1 MAVKEVIWQDG
12 QGSTPGTNS
21 GDKITLQA
29 DAWSGTQQ
37 VTVQTP
43 ENFGKYRA
51 LNIVF
56 YSVADATKSATLKV
70 TQEAATA
77 TLFPNTVIFDNTE
90 TAAKTITLSTNI
102 STLSSTS
109 IALEGEDASQFTL
122 SALSALSNGKATFT
136 IKPNSVNQGT
146 SSRNCS
152 IKVTVGR
159 LDVMNIPVEQLA
171 DAVVK
176 TEYLNYYLD
185 GGVFTY
191 NGNSIRT
198 GAVVDILAS
207 LGTLNIQGQ
216 VRRTKKVTYA
226 SGRVETTEENVPAG
240 NTIYYV
246 VEIKDVG
253 GFSRSK
259 HVGSDAAS
267 SFLSGVDFDVES
279 LGFSLYDGDDGEL
292 YVTLSDKSISTSE
305 LSVAND
311 LSIKKNIR
319 TGYSNY
325 SNKNFPSRTVA
336 AAGGSV
342 ACTASAYGTCT
353 YSSGASRTENVP
365 MKFEFVGPVSW
376 ASITSQTPGAAGTSL
391 AASSC
396 SINASANTS
405 TTSSRNL
412 SVSALPR
419 LADGSTGGTEV
430 GLIPVTQ
437 SAATPSEV
445 GCLKIDVQAS
455 IWDPNGGTIQYTTD
469 GVIRV
474 NSMNFYMD
482 GSFVVFEDNSMDLVY
497 EYGAPGRFEF
507 IGENLEKLGYAN
519 ISSSQLNDV
528 SVTGV
533 TLSITDY

>member
-1 MAVKEVIWQDG
+1 MAQKTVAWKDD
-12 QGSTPGTNS
+12 S
-21 GDKITLQA
+21 GDNITLTA

-77 TLFPNTVIFDNTE
+77 TLSPNTVIFDNTE

-109 IALEGEDASQFTL
+109 IALEGADASQFTL

-191 NGNSIRT
+191 NGNSIGT

-226 SGRVETTEENVPAG
+226 SGRIETTQENVPDG

-391 AASSC
+391 ASSSC
-396 SINASANTS
+396 LINANANTS

-430 GLIPVTQ
+430 GYITVTQ
-437 SAATPSEV
+437 SAATPSV
-445 GCLKIDVQAS
+445 YQVTAI
-455 IWDPNGGTIQYTTD
+455 GG
-469 GVIRV
+469 
-474 NSMNFYMD
+474 YMEA
-482 GSFVVFEDNSMDLVY
+482 G
-497 EYGAPGRFEF
+497 
-507 IGENLEKLGYAN
+507 
-519 ISSSQLNDV
+519 
-528 SVTGV
+528 
-533 TLSITDY
+533 TLTITDYTKEFELEEANQVSASMISGGTWRLTLHTSRSSAMVSVYAGTSLMWQQLMHNGESEVLSYNDMKPAIDMEEFDWEFSVVE

>member
-1 MAVKEVIWQDG
+1 MAQKTVAWKDD
-12 QGSTPGTNS
+12 S
-21 GDKITLQA
+21 GDNITLTA

-77 TLFPNTVIFDNTE
+77 TLSPNTVIFDNTE

-109 IALEGEDASQFTL
+109 IALEGADASQFTL

-171 DAVVK
+171 DAVVS

-191 NGNSIRT
+191 NGYSIGT

-207 LGTLNIQGQ
+207 RGTLNIQGQ

-342 ACTASAYGTCT
+342 FCTASAYGTCT

-365 MKFEFVGPVSW
+365 MKFSYVDSW
-376 ASITSQTPGAAGTSL
+376 LSITSQTPGAAGTSL
-391 AASSC
+391 NASSC
-396 SINASANTS
+396 VLSAEANTS
-405 TTSSRNL
+405 TTSSR
-412 SVSALPR
+412 SSSISAKPV

-430 GLIPVTQ
+430 GIITVTQ
-437 SAATPSEV
+437 SAATPKYGTLTLNRMGVISNQV
-445 GCLKIDVQAS
+445 LNFFYGSVSSSNLMSSGLIFIGIVPAS
-455 IWDPNGGTIQYTTD
+455 KVLTVEELTPVMESWESSPRAANVVVAYSPTTD
-469 GVIRV
+469 PYSPTIR
-474 NSMNFYMD
+474 
-482 GSFVVFEDNSMDLVY
+482 
-497 EYGAPGRFEF
+497 
-507 IGENLEKLGYAN
+507 AN
-519 ISSSQLNDV
+519 ITPQEMQSLINGFPV
-528 SVTGV
+528 SK
-533 TLSITDY
+533 LLA

>member
-1 MAVKEVIWQDG
+1 MAQKKVAWKDD
-12 QGSTPGTNS
+12 S
-21 GDKITLQA
+21 GDNITLTA

-77 TLFPNTVIFDNTE
+77 TLSPNTVIFDNTE

-109 IALEGEDASQFTL
+109 IALEGADASQFTL

-171 DAVVK
+171 DAVVS

-185 GGVFTY
+185 GGVFIY
-191 NGNSIRT
+191 NGNSIGT
-198 GAVVDILAS
+198 GAVVYILAS

-226 SGRVETTEENVPAG
+226 SGRVETTQENVPDG

-311 LSIKKNIR
+311 LSIQKNIR
-319 TGYSNY
+319 THYYNY
-325 SNKNFPSRTVA
+325 SSRNFPSRTAA

-342 ACTASAYGTCT
+342 SCTASAYGTCV
-353 YSSGASRTENVP
+353 YSSGSERTENVP
-365 MKFEFVGPVSW
+365 LKFELTVHKTW
-376 ASITSQTPGAAGTSL
+376 ARITSQTPGTAGTSL
-391 AASSC
+391 SQSSC
-396 SINASANTS
+396 MVSVDANTS
-405 TTSSRNL
+405 TTSSRNFGITGY
-412 SVSALPR
+412 PR

-430 GLIPVTQ
+430 GNIKVTQ
-437 SAATPSEV
+437 SAATPSWGNIIARHSDFTPSTSYTRVAV
-445 GCLKIDVQAS
+445 GSSSGSTANLGS
-455 IWDPNGGTIQYTTD
+455 GNGQVTIYNVAQYYYDEIRMNATSSTLLITSMNGKSYSGTISALMKD
-469 GVIRV
+469 VIQ
-474 NSMNFYMD
+474 N
-482 GSFVVFEDNSMDLVY
+482 GSD
-497 EYGAPGRFEF
+497 
-507 IGENLEKLGYAN
+507 I
-519 ISSSQLNDV
+519 
-528 SVTGV
+528 SVTMIG
-533 TLSITDY
+533 IN

>member
-1 MAVKEVIWQDG
+1 MAQKKVAWKDD
-12 QGSTPGTNS
+12 S
-21 GDKITLQA
+21 GDNITLTA

-77 TLFPNTVIFDNTE
+77 TLSPNTVIFDNTE

-109 IALEGEDASQFTL
+109 IALEGADASQFTL

-171 DAVVK
+171 DAVVS

-191 NGNSIRT
+191 NGNFIGI

-207 LGTLNIQGQ
+207 LGTLNVQGQ

-226 SGRVETTEENVPAG
+226 SGRIETTQENVPDG

-267 SFLSGVDFDVES
+267 SFLSGVDFNVES

-292 YVTLSDKSISTSE
+292 YVTLSDKPISTSE

-311 LSIKKNIR
+311 LSIQKNIR
-319 TGYSNY
+319 VSYSNFSSIQRTQGATLPGDGSGT
-325 SNKNFPSRTVA
+325 SNANVR
-336 AAGGSV
+336 
-342 ACTASAYGTCT
+342 CYGTCT
-353 YSSGASRTENVP
+353 YSSGATRTENVP
-365 MKFEFVGPVSW
+365 LRFESATAW
-376 ASITSQTPGAAGTSL
+376 LKINSQTPGAAGTTL
-391 AASSC
+391 ASS
-396 SINASANTS
+396 SAIVSATGANPS
-405 TTSSRNL
+405 TTSSRNATL
-412 SVSALPR
+412 NVYPVN
-419 LADGSTGGTEV
+419 GSTLVTTYT
-430 GLIPVTQ
+430 VTQ
-437 SAATPSEV
+437 FAATPSV
-445 GCLKIDVQAS
+445 YQVTAI
-455 IWDPNGGTIQYTTD
+455 GG
-469 GVIRV
+469 
-474 NSMNFYMD
+474 YMEA
-482 GSFVVFEDNSMDLVY
+482 G
-497 EYGAPGRFEF
+497 
-507 IGENLEKLGYAN
+507 
-519 ISSSQLNDV
+519 
-528 SVTGV
+528 
-533 TLSITDY
+533 TLTITDYTKEFELEEANRVAASMLVGGTWRLTLHTKRSSAMVSVYAGTSLMWQQLMRDGESEILSYNDMKPAIDMEELDWEFSVVE

>member
-1 MAVKEVIWQDG
+1 MAQKKVAWKDD
-12 QGSTPGTNS
+12 S
-21 GDKITLQA
+21 GDNITLTA

-56 YSVADATKSATLKV
+56 YSVADSTKSATLKV

-77 TLFPNTVIFDNTE
+77 SLSPNTVVFDNTE

-109 IALEGEDASQFTL
+109 IALEGADASQFTL
-122 SALSALSNGKATFT
+122 SALSVLSNGKATFT

-171 DAVVK
+171 DTVIN
-176 TEYLNYYLD
+176 TEYSNYRLD
-185 GGVFTY
+185 GGLFTY
-191 NGNSIRT
+191 NGQSIGT
-198 GAVVDILAS
+198 GEVVDILAS

-216 VRRTKKVTYA
+216 VKRTKKVTYS
-226 SGRVETTEENVPAG
+226 SGRVETTQENVPAG

-259 HVGSDAAS
+259 HVGSTSAG
-267 SFLSGVDFDVES
+267 SFSTGEDFDVKS
-279 LGFSLYDGDDGEL
+279 LGYSLYDGDDGEL

-305 LSVAND
+305 LSVANN
-311 LSIKKNIR
+311 LSIQKNIR

-325 SNKNFPSRTVA
+325 SNRNLPTRNAPS
-336 AAGGSV
+336 GGVSV
-342 ACTASAYGTCT
+342 FCEASAYGTCT

-365 MKFEFVGPVSW
+365 MKFEFIKGVVSW
-376 ASITSQTPGAAGTSL
+376 ASIIFQTPGAAGTSL
-391 AASSC
+391 AISKC
-396 SINASANTS
+396 SITLNENTS
-405 TTSSRNL
+405 TSSRIL
-412 SVSALPR
+412 RVSALPR

-430 GLIPVTQ
+430 GQIMVTQ
-437 SAATPSEV
+437 SAATPRTTV
-445 GCLKIDVQAS
+445 TLQAS
-455 IWDPNGGTIQYTTD
+455 IQTSASLDQTLKISTSPSKRVTSTI
-469 GVIRV
+469 IV
-474 NSMNFYMD
+474 NYVLVKID
-482 GSFVVFEDNSMDLVY
+482 GSQVQGSIGLPKERSEVTRVLQDKYTKVIITSLKPTEDSNY
-497 EYGAPGRFEF
+497 YYTF
-507 IGENLEKLGYAN
+507 
-519 ISSSQLNDV
+519 
-528 SVTGV
+528 
-533 TLSITDY
+533 

>member
-1 MAVKEVIWQDG
+1 MAQKKVAWKDD
-12 QGSTPGTNS
+12 S
-21 GDKITLQA
+21 GDNITLTA

-77 TLFPNTVIFDNTE
+77 TLSPNTVIFDNTE

-109 IALEGEDASQFTL
+109 IALEGADASQFTL

-171 DAVVK
+171 DVVVK

-185 GGVFTY
+185 SGVFTY
-191 NGNSIRT
+191 NGNSIGT

-226 SGRVETTEENVPAG
+226 SGRAETTEENVPAG

-267 SFLSGVDFDVES
+267 SLLSGVDFDVES

-342 ACTASAYGTCT
+342 SCTASAYGTCT

-430 GLIPVTQ
+430 GLITVTQ
-437 SAATPSEV
+437 SAATPSWGNIIARNPDFTPSTSYTRVAV
-445 GCLKIDVQAS
+445 G
-455 IWDPNGGTIQYTTD
+455 
-469 GVIRV
+469 
-474 NSMNFYMD
+474 
-482 GSFVVFEDNSMDLVY
+482 
-497 EYGAPGRFEF
+497 
-507 IGENLEKLGYAN
+507 
-519 ISSSQLNDV
+519 SSSGSTANLGSGNGQ
-528 SVTGV
+528 VTIYNV
-533 TLSITDY
+533 AQYYYDEIRMNATSSTLSITSMSGKSYSGTISALMKDMIQNGSDINVTVIGIN

>member
-1 MAVKEVIWQDG
+1 MAQKKVAWKDD
-12 QGSTPGTNS
+12 S
-21 GDKITLQA
+21 GDNITLTA

-56 YSVADATKSATLKV
+56 YSVADSTKSATLKV

-77 TLFPNTVIFDNTE
+77 SLSPNTVVFDNTE

-109 IALEGEDASQFTL
+109 IALEGADASQFTL
-122 SALSALSNGKATFT
+122 SALSVLSNGKATFT

-171 DAVVK
+171 DTVIN
-176 TEYLNYYLD
+176 TEYSNYRLD
-185 GGVFTY
+185 GGLFTY
-191 NGNSIRT
+191 NGQSIGT
-198 GAVVDILAS
+198 GEVVDILAS

-216 VRRTKKVTYA
+216 VKRTKKVTYS
-226 SGRVETTEENVPAG
+226 SGRVETTQENVPAG

-259 HVGSDAAS
+259 HVGSTSAG
-267 SFLSGVDFDVES
+267 SFSTGEDFDVKS
-279 LGFSLYDGDDGEL
+279 LGYSLYDGDGGEL

-311 LSIKKNIR
+311 LSIQKNIR

-325 SNKNFPSRTVA
+325 SNKNLPTRNAPS
-336 AAGGSV
+336 GGV
-342 ACTASAYGTCT
+342 RVLCEASAYGTCT

-365 MKFEFVGPVSW
+365 MKFGFINGIVSW
-376 ASITSQTPGAAGTSL
+376 ASMIFQIPGAAGTSL
-391 AASSC
+391 AISKC
-396 SINASANTS
+396 SITLDENTS
-405 TTSSRNL
+405 TTSSRIL
-412 SVSALPR
+412 WVSALPR

-430 GLIPVTQ
+430 GFITVTQ
-437 SAATPSEV
+437 SATTQAKTIVTLQAYLQTSASLIQTLVITTSPSTMV
-445 GCLKIDVQAS
+445 KSS
-455 IWDPNGGTIQYTTD
+455 IKVNYALETI
-469 GVIRV
+469 
-474 NSMNFYMD
+474 D
-482 GSFVVFEDNSMDLVY
+482 GSDVF
-497 EYGAPGRFEF
+497 G
-507 IGENLEKLGYAN
+507 
-519 ISSSQLNDV
+519 
-528 SVTGV
+528 
-533 TLSITDY
+533 SITLLKEQIEVTRTLQDNKYMEVRITSLKPTEDSNYYYRF